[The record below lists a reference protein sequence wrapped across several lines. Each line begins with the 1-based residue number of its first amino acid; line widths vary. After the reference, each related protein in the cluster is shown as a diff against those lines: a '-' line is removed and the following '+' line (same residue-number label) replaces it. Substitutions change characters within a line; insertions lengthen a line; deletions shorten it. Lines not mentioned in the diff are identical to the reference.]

1 MNSNLAYQEEFR
13 EELIGGKVTAM
24 SPRPMYNHNH
34 IAFNIAVLFSNY
46 LRGKACTVIP
56 DGTDLY
62 LTEEDRFVPDVM
74 VVCDRDKIRRDGV
87 HGAPD
92 LVVEVLSPST
102 AQYDRGRKM
111 KVYAQCGVREYWI
124 VSPGDRTVEQ
134 YLPEGGQFVLNAT
147 YGLELEAILNKMSQK
162 ERDSIPTEFKCS
174 LFDDLTIQ
182 VADIFERVV

>member
-1 MNSNLAYQEEFR
+1 MRDNLAYQEERR
-13 EELIGGKVTAM
+13 EELIGGKVVMM
-24 SPRPMYNHNH
+24 SPASVNHT
-34 IAFNIAVLFSNY
+34 FVSGNIYWLFASY
-46 LRGKACTVIP
+46 LRGKKCTPIS
-56 DGTDLY
+56 DGSTVFLTDK
-62 LTEEDRFVPDVM
+62 DHFVPDVM
-74 VVCDRDKIRRDGV
+74 VVCDPDKVKADGV
-87 HGAPD
+87 YGAPD

-102 AQYDRGRKM
+102 AQYDRGCKM

-134 YLPEGGQFVLNAT
+134 YLPEGGHFVLNAT
-147 YGLELEAILNKMSQK
+147 YGLELEAILNKMSQE